1 MRIFIDDLTLYW
13 GNHLT
18 HISEI
23 TTFTNFPWY
32 NKLDNKIERFN
43 NRMLYIMLHKCL
55 SQTIP
60 RAELRDDIW
69 YSFNDGG
76 DKTVLKLSNIC

>member
-1 MRIFIDDLTLYW
+1 
-13 GNHLT
+13 
-18 HISEI
+18 
-23 TTFTNFPWY
+23 
-32 NKLDNKIERFN
+32 
-43 NRMLYIMLHKCL
+43 MLHNCL
-55 SQTIP
+55 SQTIS

>member
-32 NKLDNKIERFN
+32 NKLDS
-43 NRMLYIMLHKCL
+43 MLYIMLHKCL

-69 YSFNDGG
+69 YSFNDGR
-76 DKTVLKLSNIC
+76 DETVLKLSNIC

>member
-1 MRIFIDDLTLYW
+1 
-13 GNHLT
+13 
-18 HISEI
+18 
-23 TTFTNFPWY
+23 
-32 NKLDNKIERFN
+32 
-43 NRMLYIMLHKCL
+43 MLYIMLHKCL